1 MKNRITTKMIAVIT
15 LASIVTASFAQANKK
30 FKFHKV
36 SRDVKKEAHKY
47 EKDNWKVEP
56 GNMPIKNQL
65 ENAFKRQS
73 ETDDEGFPKYIIANG
88 SSIAGTQA
96 AAEMQATELAKNRL
110 VGLIETKMRDVITSD
125 VSNNQID
132 NKDAATLTKT
142 IETSTNFVSKRLGRV
157 LPLFKV
163 YRVVGNNTEVQVM
176 VAYNYDLVRK
186 QILEEMKAELKM
198 ETEDQRKKFDK
209 FLSGEHYKT
218 GDIKNTTEDVSAQ

>member
-1 MKNRITTKMIAVIT
+1 MKQKLTIKLLIVALICASANFSIAQ
-15 LASIVTASFAQANKK
+15 SGKK

-36 SRDVKKEAHKY
+36 SKDVKKEAHKY
-47 EKDNWKVEP
+47 EKDDWKVEP
-56 GNMPIKNQL
+56 GNMPIKHQL
-65 ENAFKRQS
+65 ENAFTKQS
-73 ETDDEGFPKYIIANG
+73 ETDDAGFPKYIIANG

-110 VGLIETKMRDVITSD
+110 VGLIETKMKDVITSD

-132 NKDAATLTKT
+132 NKDASTITKT
-142 IETSTNFVSKRLGRV
+142 IETSTNFVSKKLGRV

-176 VAYNYDLVRK
+176 IAYNYDLVRK
-186 QILEEMKAELKM
+186 QILEEMKTELKI

-218 GDIKNTTEDVSAQ
+218 GEITNTTEGASE